1 MGTDVEMAKD
11 EWALHETL
19 ELHELLAFK
28 NVCMTKSV
36 TMPVLVSDESLK
48 ELMAASATMDRHH
61 IADLQALLS
70 KMVPAEAYNSQ

>member
-48 ELMAASATMDRHH
+48 GAYGCVCNHGPPSYRRPAGASVENG
-61 IADLQALLS
+61 S
-70 KMVPAEAYNSQ
+70 G